1 MEKQKK
7 HSRRAIVRI
16 IGITACLAVFLFALY
31 NMISI
36 IQNYRE
42 IDRTYDAA
50 TEQFTEI
57 PVPPDIG
64 SQTGGEDNTGVPEV
78 DFEGLLAVNDDIIG
92 WIYIENTDSSYPVLC
107 GRDNQQY
114 LFQSYE
120 KKYLTAG
127 SIYIDYRCSRDFTDS
142 RTVIYG
148 HNMHNGSMFGKLDKF
163 TKESYMKKHPYV
175 YILLPS
181 GETLKYEVKKAY
193 KADVEGKVYDLPSGE
208 AQNPEDRKLYLSTC
222 TEDSSDTQRFVVEC
236 DFAESEAES
245 MSGKQ

>member
-1 MEKQKK
+1 MKELKK
-7 HSRRAIVRI
+7 HRGRHFLRI
-16 IGITACLAVFLFALY
+16 IGIAVCLAVFLFSLF

-36 IQNYRE
+36 IQDYRE
-42 IDRTYDAA
+42 IDRTYDEAA
-50 TEQFTEI
+50 GQFTEI
-57 PVPPDIG
+57 P
-64 SQTGGEDNTGVPEV
+64 SQTSEEESGGIGVPEV
-78 DFEGLLAVNDDIIG
+78 DFDALLQVNNDVIG
-92 WIYIENTDSSYPVLC
+92 WIYIEGTDISYPLLC

-127 SIYIDYRCSRDFTDS
+127 SIFIDYRCSRDFTDS
-142 RTVIYG
+142 RMVVYG

-175 YILLPS
+175 YILLPG
-181 GETLKYEVKKAY
+181 GETLKYEVKKTY
-193 KADVEGKVYDLPSGE
+193 KADIEGEVYKLPSGE
-208 AQNPEDRKLYLSTC
+208 AKDSEDRKLYLSTC

-245 MSGKQ
+245 RSEKQ

>member
-1 MEKQKK
+1 MKELKK
-7 HSRRAIVRI
+7 HRGRHLLRI
-16 IGITACLAVFLFALY
+16 IGIAVCFAVFLFSLF
-31 NMISI
+31 NVISI

-42 IDRTYDAA
+42 IDKTYDEAVG
-50 TEQFTEI
+50 QFTEI
-57 PVPPDIG
+57 PSKTSDEESDG
-64 SQTGGEDNTGVPEV
+64 TGVPEV
-78 DFEGLLAVNDDIIG
+78 DFDALLQVNSDVIG
-92 WIYIENTDSSYPVLC
+92 WIYIENTDISYPVLC

-175 YILLPS
+175 YILLPT

-236 DFAESEAES
+236 DFAESEAKS

>member
-1 MEKQKK
+1 MKELKK
-7 HSRRAIVRI
+7 HRGRHVLRI
-16 IGITACLAVFLFALY
+16 IGIAVCLAVFLFSLF
-31 NMISI
+31 NVISI

-42 IDRTYDAA
+42 IDKTYDEAA
-50 TEQFTEI
+50 GQFTEI
-57 PVPPDIG
+57 P
-64 SQTGGEDNTGVPEV
+64 SQTSEEELGGIGVPEE
-78 DFEGLLAVNDDIIG
+78 DFDALLQVNNDVIG
-92 WIYIENTDSSYPVLC
+92 WIYIEGTDISYPLLC

-127 SIYIDYRCSRDFTDS
+127 SIFIDYRCSRDFTDS
-142 RTVIYG
+142 RMVVYG

-175 YILLPS
+175 YILLPG
-181 GETLKYEVKKAY
+181 GETLKYEVKKTY
-193 KADVEGKVYDLPSGE
+193 KADIEGEVYKLPSGE
-208 AQNPEDRKLYLSTC
+208 AKDSEDRKLYLSTC

-245 MSGKQ
+245 RSEKQ

>member
-1 MEKQKK
+1 MKELKK
-7 HSRRAIVRI
+7 HRGRQFLRI
-16 IGITACLAVFLFALY
+16 IGIAVCLAVFLFSLY
-31 NMISI
+31 NVISI

-42 IDRTYDAA
+42 IDRTYDEAA
-50 TEQFTEI
+50 GQFTEI
-57 PVPPDIG
+57 PAQASEKESDG
-64 SQTGGEDNTGVPEV
+64 TGVPEV
-78 DFEGLLAVNDDIIG
+78 DFKALMEINDDIIG
-92 WIYIENTDSSYPVLC
+92 WIFIEDTDISYPLLC
-107 GRDNQQY
+107 GRDNKQY

-142 RTVIYG
+142 RTVVYG

-175 YILLPS
+175 YILLPG

-193 KADVEGKVYDLPSGE
+193 KTDVEGEVYKLPSGE
-208 AQNPEDRKLYLSTC
+208 AKDNEDRRLYLSTC

-236 DFAESEAES
+236 EPIEF
-245 MSGKQ
+245 

>member
-1 MEKQKK
+1 MKELKK
-7 HSRRAIVRI
+7 HRGRHLLRI
-16 IGITACLAVFLFALY
+16 IGIAVCLAVFLFALF
-31 NMISI
+31 NLISI
-36 IQNYRE
+36 IRGYGE
-42 IDRTYDAA
+42 IEKIYNEAVG
-50 TEQFTEI
+50 QFTEI
-57 PVPPDIG
+57 P
-64 SQTGGEDNTGVPEV
+64 SQTSEAEPEGGTGVPKV
-78 DFEGLLAVNDDIIG
+78 DFEALAAVNDDVIG
-92 WIYIENTDSSYPVLC
+92 WIYIEDTDISYPVLC

-163 TKESYMKKHPYV
+163 TKESYMKEHPYV

-245 MSGKQ
+245 RSEKH

>member
-1 MEKQKK
+1 MKELKK
-7 HSRRAIVRI
+7 HRGRHLLRI
-16 IGITACLAVFLFALY
+16 IGIAACLAVFLFSLY
-31 NMISI
+31 NVISI

-42 IDRTYDAA
+42 IDKTYEGAA
-50 TEQFTEI
+50 GKFTEI
-57 PVPPDIG
+57 PVEPPE
-64 SQTGGEDNTGVPEV
+64 EDVEGTGVPQV
-78 DFEGLLAVNDDIIG
+78 DFEALLKVNDDIIG
-92 WIYIENTDSSYPVLC
+92 WIYIEGTDISYPVLC
-107 GRDNQQY
+107 GRDNKQY

-142 RTVIYG
+142 RTVVYG

-163 TKESYMKKHPYV
+163 TKESYMKEHPYV

>member
-1 MEKQKK
+1 MKELKK
-7 HSRRAIVRI
+7 HRGRHLLRI
-16 IGITACLAVFLFALY
+16 IGIAVCFAVFLFSLF
-31 NMISI
+31 NVISI

-42 IDRTYDAA
+42 IDKTYEGAA
-50 TEQFTEI
+50 GKFTEI
-57 PVPPDIG
+57 PVKPPEED
-64 SQTGGEDNTGVPEV
+64 GEGTGVPQV
-78 DFEGLLAVNDDIIG
+78 DFEALLKVNDDIIG
-92 WIYIENTDSSYPVLC
+92 WIYIEGTDISYPLLC

-127 SIYIDYRCSRDFTDS
+127 SIFVDYRCSRDFTDS
-142 RTVIYG
+142 RTVVYG

-175 YILLPS
+175 YILLPG
-181 GETLKYEVKKAY
+181 GETLKYEVKKTY
-193 KADVEGKVYDLPSGE
+193 KADIEGEVYKLPSDKAE
-208 AQNPEDRKLYLSTC
+208 AAEDRKLYLSTC

-245 MSGKQ
+245 RLEKQ

>member
-1 MEKQKK
+1 MKELKK
-7 HSRRAIVRI
+7 HRGRLFLRI
-16 IGITACLAVFLFALY
+16 IGIAVCLAVFLFSLF
-31 NMISI
+31 NVISI

-42 IDRTYDAA
+42 IDKTYDEAA
-50 TEQFTEI
+50 GQFTEI
-57 PVPPDIG
+57 P
-64 SQTGGEDNTGVPEV
+64 SQTSEEESGGIGVPEV
-78 DFEGLLAVNDDIIG
+78 DFDALLQVNNDVIG
-92 WIYIENTDSSYPVLC
+92 WIYLEDTDISYPLLC

-127 SIYIDYRCSRDFTDS
+127 SIFIDYRCSRDFTDS
-142 RTVIYG
+142 RTVVYG

-175 YILLPS
+175 YILLPG
-181 GETLKYEVKKAY
+181 GETLKYEVKKTY
-193 KADVEGKVYDLPSGE
+193 KAGIEGEVYKLPSGE
-208 AQNPEDRKLYLSTC
+208 AKDSEDRKLYLSTC

-245 MSGKQ
+245 RSEKQ

>member
-1 MEKQKK
+1 MKEKQK
-7 HSRRAIVRI
+7 HSNRQILRI
-16 IGITACLAVFLFALY
+16 IGIAVCIAVFLFALF
-31 NMISI
+31 NIISI

-42 IDRTYDAA
+42 IDRTYNEAVRDY
-50 TEQFTEI
+50 TRI
-57 PVPPDIG
+57 PSQEERLNAVPD
-64 SQTGGEDNTGVPEV
+64 V
-78 DFEGLLAVNDDIIG
+78 DFEELTAQNDDIIG
-92 WIYIENTDSSYPVLC
+92 WIFIEGTDVSYPVLC

-142 RTVIYG
+142 RMVVYG

-163 TKESYMKKHPYV
+163 TKESYMKEHPYV
-175 YILLPS
+175 YILLPD
-181 GETLKYEVKKAY
+181 GEALKYEVKKAY
-193 KADVEGKVYDLPSGE
+193 KAHIEGEVYKLPSAE
-208 AQNPEDRKLYLSTC
+208 AKNPDDRKLYLSTC

-236 DFAESEAES
+236 DFAESEAKS

>member
-1 MEKQKK
+1 MKEKQK
-7 HSRRAIVRI
+7 HSNRQILRI
-16 IGITACLAVFLFALY
+16 IGIAVCIAVFLFALF
-31 NMISI
+31 NIISI

-42 IDRTYDAA
+42 IDRTYNEAVRDY
-50 TEQFTEI
+50 TRI
-57 PVPPDIG
+57 PSQEERLNAVPD
-64 SQTGGEDNTGVPEV
+64 V
-78 DFEGLLAVNDDIIG
+78 DFEELTAQNDDIIG
-92 WIYIENTDSSYPVLC
+92 WIFIEGTDVSYPVLC

-142 RTVIYG
+142 RMVVYG

-163 TKESYMKKHPYV
+163 TKESYMKEHPYV
-175 YILLPS
+175 YILLPD
-181 GETLKYEVKKAY
+181 GEAPKYEVKKAY

-245 MSGKQ
+245 RSEKQ